1 MMDMRNKKE
10 RNELRLVINLLLA
23 QQSNIEMALQ
33 AEEVIQL
40 LNASDERDELEE
52 QVAFYKR
59 EYQI

>member
-52 QVAFYKR
+52 QVAFYTR